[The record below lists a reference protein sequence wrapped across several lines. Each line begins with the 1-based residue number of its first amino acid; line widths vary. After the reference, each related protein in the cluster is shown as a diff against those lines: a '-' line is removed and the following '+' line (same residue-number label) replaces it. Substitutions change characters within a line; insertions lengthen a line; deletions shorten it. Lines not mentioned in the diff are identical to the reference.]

1 MSHALDFSAGKAAI
15 AFAGELPWHGF
26 GERITPNMTLAQMR
40 KAASLNWHVQ
50 ELDAFY
56 MHQPQPTRSNKNPEP
71 VMMKAPNRKTLV
83 RSDTGDFLSHMSEN
97 KYEVRQPE
105 MIVEFFRDIC
115 ETGGFQIETLGALHG
130 GKRVWCMAS
139 RKGGASELSGL
150 IKPNILLADSYDGSM
165 ATIAKFT
172 TVTVVCQNTL
182 SMARADGKKEEI
194 RIGHHQKFDEQ
205 AVKAQLGEIDNS
217 FASFLDQMHAFSKV
231 KMSPAFKERFF
242 LKLFAKPEVFG
253 ESKGKGKAW
262 KTAKLDF
269 DAAST
274 ASKTVVKELLRLSEE
289 GNAPGSDFFNGS
301 LYNALQTVTYYQDHE
316 ARSKGNLR
324 WQSALLGNGNATK
337 DAAHELA
344 MSLID

>member
-56 MHQPQPTRSNKNPEP
+56 MHQPQPTRSNKNPE
-71 VMMKAPNRKTLV
+71 
-83 RSDTGDFLSHMSEN
+83 
-97 KYEVRQPE
+97 PE